1 MSHSSVVKLI
11 GKVGE
16 NHDKEAIEWR
26 DKLLSELEVNN
37 TSLTLM

>member
-1 MSHSSVVKLI
+1 MSHSSVVMLI
-11 GKVGE
+11 GE